1 MHQPPNQSTS
11 EPVVIVEN
19 LGKRYRRMHSDRPR
33 TIMEAALA
41 GFRKLRAMET
51 FWALEGV
58 SFAVMPGQ
66 MVGVLGHNG
75 AGKSTLLQILSGI
88 VKPDVG
94 SVRVTGRMGALL
106 DLGSGFHEDLTGR
119 ENVFINAI
127 IGGLTRQEAE
137 KRFDQ
142 ILEFAELEDF
152 IDNPLRT
159 YSSGM
164 QMRLGFA
171 VAIHANPD
179 VLFIDEFL
187 SVGDLAFQAK
197 CLDRIMS
204 LKRDGCAIVLI
215 SQNAEQVQALCDQ
228 AIWLEQGQLKAYGDP
243 EVVGQAYADHMEAK
257 SNNTQAQRQ
266 QYSQEAMIQ
275 TVELRD
281 RAGTT
286 MTEINSGDPVT
297 VAIDYAIQQP
307 IEHLIVSIAIST
319 ADGQICF
326 NTNTGTIGLD
336 LPISVGS
343 HQISLDLDRLD
354 LTGGEYFINVGLYA
368 GDWSFTYDGHW
379 NLHPLTIGWTP
390 PEQTLLYPPRRWSVA
405 PPPPILGEQAIIPDS
420 KVASQTTPHG

>member
-1 MHQPPNQSTS
+1 MRQPTNQ
-11 EPVVIVEN
+11 PVVIVEN

-41 GFRKLRAMET
+41 GFRKLRAKES
-51 FWALEGV
+51 FWALEDI

-88 VKPDVG
+88 VKPDTGRV
-94 SVRVTGRMGALL
+94 SVTGRMGALL

-127 IGGLTRQEAE
+127 IGGLTRREAE
-137 KRFDQ
+137 QRFDQ
-142 ILEFAELEDF
+142 ILAFAELEDF
-152 IDNPLRT
+152 IDSPLRT

-171 VAIHANPD
+171 VAIHADPD

-215 SQNAEQVQALCDQ
+215 SQNAAQVQELCDQ
-228 AIWLEQGQLKAYGDP
+228 ALWLEQGRLKAYGEP
-243 EVVGQAYADHMEAK
+243 EVVGQAYADKMEAK
-257 SNNTQAQRQ
+257 SNIQAQRP

-275 TVELRD
+275 AVSLQDCRNPDDQPTI
-281 RAGTT
+281 T
-286 MTEINSGDPVT
+286 SGEGLKI
-297 VAIDYAIQQP
+297 AITYVIQQP
-307 IEHLIVSIAIST
+307 IADLTVSVCIST

-326 NTNTGTIGLD
+326 NTNTGTINLD
-336 LPISVGS
+336 LPIHLGA
-343 HQISLDLDRLD
+343 HRLHLDLDRLD
-354 LTGGEYFINVGLYA
+354 LSGGAYFINVGLYA
-368 GDWSFTYDGHW
+368 RDWSFTYDYHW
-379 NLHPLTIGWTP
+379 HQHPLTIDWTP
-390 PEQTLLYPPRRWSVA
+390 AEQTLLYPPRRWSLPDVM
-405 PPPPILGEQAIIPDS
+405 PERTIPEPMPDS
-420 KVASQTTPHG
+420 KVASQTKSRE